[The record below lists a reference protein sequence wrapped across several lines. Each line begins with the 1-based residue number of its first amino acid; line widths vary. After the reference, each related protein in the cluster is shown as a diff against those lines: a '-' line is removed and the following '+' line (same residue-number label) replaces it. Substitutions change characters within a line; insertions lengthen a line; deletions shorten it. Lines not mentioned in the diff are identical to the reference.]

1 MPRAPLQLPPLRY
14 PSTGACIKGK
24 VNVWKPLGFHK
35 NHAHR
40 WTWRLCY
47 VCINLNDMWQFQT
60 WQYTW
65 QYNGPAC
72 LCDIDLIEGHWCIGV
87 LRLTSFEVFE
97 KEPSRPIQNPYSSQV
112 PPKKPKG
119 VKKNLKLMKK
129 KFTLQSLGCLR
140 ACLGLGCEPLYMI
153 TWAWGLNECAQN
165 IKIELCWLN
174 GMAKV
179 AFQLRTQLIP
189 SMSPSD
195 QSR

>member
-1 MPRAPLQLPPLRY
+1 MKKLKCLELRY
-14 PSTGACIKGK
+14 SYHHFGILALVRASRARWMFGSL
-24 VNVWKPLGFHK
+24 WGFHK

-97 KEPSRPIQNPYSSQV
+97 KNPQDPSRIPTAPRFHQRSLRVSRRIWSSWRR
-112 PPKKPKG
+112 
-119 VKKNLKLMKK
+119 NLRCK
-129 KFTLQSLGCLR
+129 
-140 ACLGLGCEPLYMI
+140 
-153 TWAWGLNECAQN
+153 AWVVYVLV
-165 IKIELCWLN
+165 L
-174 GMAKV
+174 
-179 AFQLRTQLIP
+179 
-189 SMSPSD
+189 D
-195 QSR
+195 